1 MFFALLLIGMLCM
14 ALGSPLWAAGGGTA
28 TLEDEVDTLKGAIDA
43 ATESMKA
50 IGGKL
55 ETVDKSLSD
64 KDTKIEAVNKSLLD
78 TKNELADVKKKL
90 DDHMKS
96 TLEALKAVTY
106 AGGRGR
112 QPVPWSTRP
121 AGERGVRFNDIEECK
136 ALGYL
141 IAAHCHREDSVKSF
155 AMKALERRAKE
166 DQFFELAFKA
176 MSERDNGA
184 GGVLVPGAV
193 ANTILMNIAD
203 WGAFEKNAGILPMT
217 APSILI
223 PECLT
228 GLTIY
233 YPEENANITPSDATF
248 GDKMATARL
257 YATLAKW
264 SNSLDEDSLVAFSS
278 MMAELIVAAHAEAR
292 DRNGFLGDG
301 TSTYARTV
309 GAFNAPNIVTHV
321 LGNAAGATATNT
333 GKDTFQELAYGD
345 FVAAQGLIATKY
357 RAGAK
362 WYMHRV
368 VEAIARGLVS
378 TTGQPLLQY
387 GMTPDGS
394 RLTTILGDPVVLS
407 DALPYATA
415 VTTPFILYGNLRA
428 GMGFGQHRTLR
439 IENSKEAGFAADQ
452 TWVRSTARVAIA
464 PVAGSSTL
472 PTMVKLVTST
482 T

>member
-1 MFFALLLIGMLCM
+1 MFFALLLIGTLCM

-278 MMAELIVAAHAEAR
+278 MMAELIVARTPRPATGTGSWVRDEHVRSNGRGVQRSEHRDAR
-292 DRNGFLGDG
+292 SRQRGGRNRDQQ
-301 TSTYARTV
+301 
-309 GAFNAPNIVTHV
+309 
-321 LGNAAGATATNT
+321 